1 MKSWILSVG
10 DEVLSGKTI
19 NTNFSTISSYFNQ
32 IGVDVV
38 KGITIGDDRNDI
50 IDITNSFMNSNV
62 DLMITTGGLG
72 PTHDDFTK
80 EVMKEYNVSKEDAAN
95 LVSSLDSINGS
106 LIWACFVDQ
115 MKEAN
120 PECMDTLERPENE
133 IRVRLRSRFVSINQV
148 GAKYRGGGHLQAAG
162 ATIYSHEEMNN
173 MLEELDALLK
183 EYKEE
188 HKEAF

>member
-1 MKSWILSVG
+1 
-10 DEVLSGKTI
+10 
-19 NTNFSTISSYFNQ
+19 
-32 IGVDVV
+32 
-38 KGITIGDDRNDI
+38 
-50 IDITNSFMNSNV
+50 
-62 DLMITTGGLG
+62 
-72 PTHDDFTK
+72 
-80 EVMKEYNVSKEDAAN
+80 MKEYNVSKEDAAN

-106 LIWACFVDQ
+106 LIWVCFVDQ